1 MGGVLARI
9 LYALLLAGILGV
21 VAWISFSRFVLGR
34 AEETP
39 DVTGKSVDEAT
50 ALAAERGLRVVVD
63 RSQEAFDAE
72 IPAHRVRSQSP
83 SAGTAV
89 KAGQDLRVFL
99 SLGPEIVRTP
109 DLTGQT
115 PRTASLALTR
125 EGLPEGAVSAV
136 RLPGPPGVVAQGVVP
151 GASADPDTPVDLLVN
166 RGAADVLYVMPDL
179 IGRDFEKVRLAF
191 EARGFRLGGVK
202 AQPYEGAAAGTILR
216 QFPLAGAPV
225 GLKDTLSFVV
235 ASPESAPG

>member
-9 LYALLLAGILGV
+9 LYALVLAGILGV
-21 VAWISFSRFVLGR
+21 AAWISFSRFVLGK
-34 AEETP
+34 AEEVP
-39 DVTGKSVDEAT
+39 DLTGKSVDEAT

-72 IPAHRVRSQSP
+72 IPVHRIRSQNP
-83 SAGTAV
+83 SAGMTV

-99 SLGPEIVRTP
+99 SLGPEIVRAP
-109 DLTGQT
+109 DLTGLT
-115 PRTASLALTR
+115 PRTASLSLTR
-125 EGLPEGAVSAV
+125 QGLAEGVVSAV
-136 RLPGPPGVVAQGVVP
+136 RLPGPPGVVGQGVVP
-151 GASADPDTPVDLLVN
+151 GASAEPDTPVDVLVN

-179 IGRDFEKVRLAF
+179 IGRDFERVRLAF

-216 QFPLAGAPV
+216 QFPLAGSPV
-225 GLKDTLSFVV
+225 GLRDTLSFVV
-235 ASPESAPG
+235 ASPENAPG